1 MGIQQALF
9 AQSGSAAASTWSVV
23 DFHRYRADGTTFS
36 LSNLQQNDLIYV
48 AVGSDTNTPG
58 TVTGFTTQV
67 QDFSTAADIGRYV
80 GTKLHTSTSSTLSF
94 SISGQAP
101 NYGIA
106 FALRS
111 PNQTGLYDIDE
122 KQSASSSTAGT
133 PTHNN
138 TTMLLA
144 KDSIVIL
151 EAFVDDDNA
160 SPMGA
165 PTDSTLI
172 TEDVLAF
179 RGSLGLAYKIIPSVA
194 NYSWGSW
201 TTTGTDSWITSIRRI
216 RES

>member
-1 MGIQQALF
+1 
-9 AQSGSAAASTWSVV
+9 
-23 DFHRYRADGTTFS
+23 
-36 LSNLQQNDLIYV
+36 
-48 AVGSDTNTPG
+48 
-58 TVTGFTTQV
+58 
-67 QDFSTAADIGRYV
+67 
-80 GTKLHTSTSSTLSF
+80 
-94 SISGQAP
+94 
-101 NYGIA
+101 
-106 FALRS
+106 
-111 PNQTGLYDIDE
+111 
-122 KQSASSSTAGT
+122 
-133 PTHNN
+133 
-138 TTMLLA
+138 MLLA